1 MSACKVEN
9 MIFSKINKY
18 MCVEI
23 HGKMGADY
31 YCCYWLMQ
39 ARYGYLTGKNC
50 AHATR
55 KLTETASNYLGQTF
69 AETDMETSQ
78 TRVSLY
84 TFSTYFDNVFI
95 VECLCCSFL

>member
-1 MSACKVEN
+1 
-9 MIFSKINKY
+9 
-18 MCVEI
+18 
-23 HGKMGADY
+23 
-31 YCCYWLMQ
+31 MQ

-84 TFSTYFDNVFI
+84 TFDNVLLI
-95 VECLCCSFL
+95 ACALPFL